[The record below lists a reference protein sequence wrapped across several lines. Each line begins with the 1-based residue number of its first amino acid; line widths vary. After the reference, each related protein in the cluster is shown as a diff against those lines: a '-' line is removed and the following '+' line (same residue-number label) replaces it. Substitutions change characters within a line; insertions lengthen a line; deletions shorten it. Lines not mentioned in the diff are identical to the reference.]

1 MLNNLFHK
9 PQSNKFRVL
18 SVFWPASIRGWKI
31 EAGICQFLIYC
42 RERDFTLFRGG
53 GCGGESV
60 EWQGPSWISDCP
72 RCAPPP
78 TTRARSLNT

>member
-42 RERDFTLFRGG
+42 WERDFTLFLGG
-53 GCGGESV
+53 GCGVGGETSSGRDRAGY
-60 EWQGPSWISDCP
+60 QIALAALHF
-72 RCAPPP
+72 RPP
-78 TTRARSLNT
+78 ARVH